1 MRRMAER
8 LKSVQ
13 DAGRVERML
22 LRATGVAALE
32 IGAWWPTWLR
42 CSAVETVSMICP
54 ALKQSTRGCVV
65 TPLGGQTR
73 GTAHGSG
80 SREATGRRG
89 GFGGAGI
96 GPGRQRALSRA
107 LGGRWTRRRRVGGS
121 AWRRLTKTSGQSHG
135 RRAWGPPSREADP
148 QGAALGCKTS
158 RNGLARALIAPKT
171 GNICNNGGGSRRQRP
186 PGAHSRSAAP
196 HYNRDSHRH
205 LRIRVLFFPPSRPRR
220 LARKPLTPIK
230 PAFFFPFFFCLLHDH
245 AIKTPRLPA
254 STALPSSPVKNRPI
268 RRHHP
273 SHRTRPPSASQKH
286 TPARCSCRRRSL
298 HHPSTTRPWPAC
310 SSSAPAASAQST
322 PGS

>member
-1 MRRMAER
+1 MARGRGRRRGDGE
-8 LKSVQ
+8 
-13 DAGRVERML
+13 
-22 LRATGVAALE
+22 AL
-32 IGAWWPTWLR
+32 
-42 CSAVETVSMICP
+42 AVLASGP
-54 ALKQSTRGCVV
+54 A
-65 TPLGGQTR
+65 
-73 GTAHGSG
+73 GSG
-80 SREATGRRG
+80 LCRARWADGGRGVGGWGQRLAPADKDEWAESWPPRLGPAVQGGGPPGRR
-89 GFGGAGI
+89 AGLQNE
-96 GPGRQRALSRA
+96 PQRAGSRPNRA
-107 LGGRWTRRRRVGGS
+107 QDRQYMQQ
-121 AWRRLTKTSGQSHG
+121 WRRLTTAAP
-135 RRAWGPPSREADP
+135 AW
-148 QGAALGCKTS
+148 
-158 RNGLARALIAPKT
+158 RALQICRAPLQPRLT
-171 GNICNNGGGSRRQRP
+171 P
-186 PGAHSRSAAP
+186 TPAHPSP
-196 HYNRDSHRH
+196 
-205 LRIRVLFFPPSRPRR
+205 FFPPVAPRR